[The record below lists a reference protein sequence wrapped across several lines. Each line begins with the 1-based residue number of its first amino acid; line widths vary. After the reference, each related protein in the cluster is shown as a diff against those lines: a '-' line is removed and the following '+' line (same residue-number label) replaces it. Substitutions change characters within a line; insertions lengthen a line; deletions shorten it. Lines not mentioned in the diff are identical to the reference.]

1 MYVSRIQGPHVRS
14 DHRDTRMEGCGFE
27 EERYP
32 VKISV
37 EKSTQ
42 WTFFNLVLLVITY
55 SIYLHAWVLEEHKTS
70 TFTSV
75 GAPLCTW

>member
-1 MYVSRIQGPHVRS
+1 MDVSGIQGPHVRS
-14 DHRDTRMEGCGFE
+14 DHRDTRMESCGFE

-32 VKISV
+32 AQISV

-42 WTFFNLVLLVITY
+42 RTFFNLVLLVITY
-55 SIYLHAWVLEEHKTS
+55 SIYLRAWVSEEQKTS